1 MDDCRDDEIARGL
14 RDRKVGAWTALYE
27 ANFDRIWHL
36 TARLMGANTTA
47 VADVVQETFLAA
59 ARSADAYDPARGPL
73 WLWLAGIVRNQVG
86 AYRRARWRDNRVAK
100 DGDLAPQVAE
110 RLAQWLEN
118 RHAPPPEALATAEIV
133 ATVRTVLAELNDDY
147 QALLTAR
154 YCDGVNV
161 EQLAQWGRCTPT
173 AVRSKLAR
181 AREAFVEKFTK
192 TCDPVPP
199 APPGRKPDRG
209 AENCQVLP

>member
-1 MDDCRDDEIARGL
+1 MNDHRDDEIARGL
-14 RDRKVGAWTALYE
+14 RERKAEAWAVLYE
-27 ANFDRIWHL
+27 AYFDRIWRV
-36 TARLMGANTTA
+36 TARMMGADADA

-73 WLWLAGIVRNQVG
+73 WLWLAGIARNQLG
-86 AYRRARWRDNRVAK
+86 AYRRARWRDNRIAK
-100 DGDLAPQVAE
+100 NGDLAPRVAE
-110 RLAQWLEN
+110 CLTRWLEN

-133 ATVRTVLAELNDDY
+133 VTVRAVLAELNDDY

-154 YCDGVNV
+154 YCDGVSI

-181 AREAFVEKFTK
+181 AREAFVETFAK
-192 TCDPVPP
+192 TCDRVPP
-199 APPGRKPDRG
+199 APSGRKPD
-209 AENCQVLP
+209 